1 MPQARIRATFMRG
14 GTSKAIMFR
23 REDLPADQKDWDPI
37 FLAAMGSPDPNGR
50 QLDGMG
56 GGVSSLSKI
65 CIVGKPSRPDAD
77 VDYTFAQV
85 QVKDAL
91 VDYSGNCGNMSTAI
105 GPFAIDE
112 GIVAKPKDGKAVVRI
127 HNTNTSKIIV
137 ARFDMDG
144 DYAAVDGDFAVDG
157 IAGTA
162 APVRLEFNDPG
173 GAKTGKLLPTG
184 NASDTLEV
192 EGLGSFTVS
201 MVDAANPCIF
211 INAEDLGK
219 TGTELPDQLEADPEF
234 LEKLQKIRRAGS
246 VAMGI
251 APDLKAA
258 AEIRV
263 VPFIAMVA
271 SPRAMSTL
279 SGRQLSAD
287 DMSIAIRLISNGQPH
302 RAVPV
307 TASICLAVAC
317 RTRGSLPH
325 GLVSSHEGPIRIAQP
340 SGVTTVDA
348 LVEPAPGEPG
358 GVRADH
364 GAVFRTCRR
373 LFEGT
378 LLYRPRS

>member
-1 MPQARIRATFMRG
+1 MAQARIRAAFMRG

-23 REDLPADQKDWDPI
+23 REDLPEDRKDWDPI
-37 FLAAMGSPDPNGR
+37 FLAAMGTPDPNGR

-56 GGVSSLSKI
+56 GGVSSLSKV
-65 CIVGKPSRPDAD
+65 CIIGKPSRPDAD

-85 QVKDAL
+85 QVKEAI

-105 GPFAIDE
+105 GPFAVDE
-112 GIVAKPKDGKAVVRI
+112 GIVPKPSGGKAVVRI
-127 HNTNTSKIIV
+127 HNTNTNKIIV
-137 ARFDMDG
+137 SRFDMDG

-162 APVRLEFNDPG
+162 APVRLEFTDPG
-173 GAKTGKLLPTG
+173 GSKTGKLLPTG
-184 NASDTLEV
+184 NARDVLDV
-192 EGLGSFTVS
+192 EGLGKVTVS

-211 INAEDLGK
+211 VNAEDLGR
-219 TGTELPDQLEADPEF
+219 TGTELPDQLEADPQF

-246 VAMGI
+246 VAMGM

-263 VPFIAMVA
+263 VPFIAMVV
-271 SPRAMSTL
+271 SPRDMPTL
-279 SGRQLSAD
+279 SGRQLKPD
-287 DMSIAIRLISNGQPH
+287 EMSIAIRLISNGQPH

-307 TASICLAVAC
+307 TASVCLAVA
-317 RTRGSLPH
+317 TRIEGSVPH
-325 GLVSSHEGPIRIAQP
+325 SLVASHEGPIRIAQP

-378 LLYRPRS
+378 LLYRPRT